1 MSFAIWLSK
10 HVIFVN
16 LVLFFGVVPA
26 VLSVLLQ
33 WVPLTK
39 LRRIYEDKDSTA
51 LITRYKSEKVEFL
64 DRSKFSRF

>member
-64 DRSKFSRF
+64 DQ